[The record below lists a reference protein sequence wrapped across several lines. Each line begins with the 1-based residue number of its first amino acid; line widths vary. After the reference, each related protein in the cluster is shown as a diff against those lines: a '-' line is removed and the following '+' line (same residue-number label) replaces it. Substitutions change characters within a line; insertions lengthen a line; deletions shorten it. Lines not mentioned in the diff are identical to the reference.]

1 MNNDAR
7 ADLSMLE
14 QALNGRMVVLEM
26 ENQRLRRT
34 TMLLTFGL
42 IGAIALSVA
51 AAVMSRAAA
60 TRETMA
66 ANGFEL
72 RDAAGALRGRW
83 GFDDQG
89 GAVFALNDRNGIE
102 RARLRVL
109 DDGAPGITL
118 SDARGRS
125 RIVLSLLADLTG
137 TLAFADGD
145 GNGRTVLGLGSD
157 GSSTLVFVD
166 EFGQTRA
173 GLGIDDGGDP
183 AFTMIESRRTP
194 TAPGDTSSNDR

>member
-7 ADLSMLE
+7 AEFSMLE
-14 QALNGRMVVLEM
+14 QALNGRMAAIEA

-42 IGAIALSVA
+42 IGAIALAIA
-51 AAVMSRAAA
+51 AAVISRAAV
-60 TRETMA
+60 TREIMV

-72 RDAAGALRGRW
+72 RDEAGALRARW
-83 GFDDQG
+83 GVDEEG
-89 GAVFALNDRNGIE
+89 GTVFALNDRNAIE
-102 RARLRVL
+102 RARIRVL
-109 DDGAPGITL
+109 DDGAPGFAL

-125 RIVLSLLADLTG
+125 RVVLSLLADLTA
-137 TLAFADGD
+137 TVAFADEN
-145 GNGRTVLGLGSD
+145 GNGRTVLGLGPD

-173 GLGIDDGGDP
+173 GLGIDEGGEP
-183 AFTMIESRRTP
+183 AFTMIETRRTQA
-194 TAPGDTSSNDR
+194 APADTSSNDR